1 MYEVTDQTRGH
12 SVRSRDIVLIT
23 HLHLLW
29 LLWGHIV
36 TLRYDAA
43 DALPGSPT
51 LPVPRGSRGD
61 GASHAAHV

>member
-12 SVRSRDIVLIT
+12 SVRSRDIVPIV

-29 LLWGHIV
+29 LFWGHIV
-36 TLRYDAA
+36 TLRYDVA

>member
-1 MYEVTDQTRGH
+1 MTPEYEITDQTRGH

-36 TLRYDAA
+36 TLRWYDVAET
-43 DALPGSPT
+43 LPGSPT
-51 LPVPRGSRGD
+51 LPVPRD
-61 GASHAAHV
+61 